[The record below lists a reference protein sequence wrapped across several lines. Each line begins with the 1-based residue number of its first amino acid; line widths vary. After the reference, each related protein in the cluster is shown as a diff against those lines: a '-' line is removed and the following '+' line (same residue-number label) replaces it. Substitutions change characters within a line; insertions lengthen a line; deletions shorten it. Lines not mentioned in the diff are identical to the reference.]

1 MPTQI
6 FALRLEPWRLV
17 AAEVTD
23 EAAAT
28 LLDAGE
34 QVLLGTFEEL
44 GSLALRL
51 ARPLVFIARASASG
65 AASRGT
71 ASHQAACIICPDRP
85 ARCPAEPPWGR
96 LRQAARLPAASPRP
110 LAPRCGWLEWTG

>member
-65 AASRGT
+65 GASRGT
-71 ASHQAACIICPDRP
+71 ASHQARLHHLSRSPGAVSGRAAVGVVASSGEG
-85 ARCPAEPPWGR
+85 ARCEPP
-96 LRQAARLPAASPRP
+96 AARTSVRVA
-110 LAPRCGWLEWTG
+110 

>member
-6 FALRLEPWRLV
+6 FALRLEPCRLV

-44 GSLALRL
+44 GNLALRL
-51 ARPLVFIARASASG
+51 ARPLVFIARASAAGSPGREPRADQAPPRRSPSG
-65 AASRGT
+65 
-71 ASHQAACIICPDRP
+71 PD
-85 ARCPAEPPWGR
+85 EPPWGW
-96 LRQAARLPAASPRP
+96 LREAARLATVGRRSSTPR
-110 LAPRCGWLEWTG
+110 RGWLE

>member
-6 FALRLEPWRLV
+6 FALRLEPCRLV

-44 GSLALRL
+44 GNLALRL
-51 ARPLVFIARASASG
+51 ARPLVFIARASAAGSPGREPRADQAPPRRSPQWPGRAAVGLAARSG
-65 AASRGT
+65 EAGHGGPAVVH
-71 ASHQAACIICPDRP
+71 AP
-85 ARCPAEPPWGR
+85 ARVA
-96 LRQAARLPAASPRP
+96 
-110 LAPRCGWLEWTG
+110 